1 MAMQDIRKLAHE
13 MLEELDE
20 EAISEVIRNIRSIKD
35 KRNRMPY
42 KYAYSAEDPSSN
54 DLKAIQKAKIEFQ
67 NGEFLTHED
76 IFGEED
82 YV

>member
-13 MLEELDE
+13 MLEELDDE
-20 EAISEVIRNIRSIKD
+20 TIREVIRNIRSMKD
-35 KRNRMPY
+35 KRNRIPY
-42 KYAYSAEDPSSN
+42 KDDFFAEDPSSD
-54 DLKAIQKAKIEFQ
+54 DLIAIQKAKKEFQ

-76 IFGEED
+76 TFGEDD